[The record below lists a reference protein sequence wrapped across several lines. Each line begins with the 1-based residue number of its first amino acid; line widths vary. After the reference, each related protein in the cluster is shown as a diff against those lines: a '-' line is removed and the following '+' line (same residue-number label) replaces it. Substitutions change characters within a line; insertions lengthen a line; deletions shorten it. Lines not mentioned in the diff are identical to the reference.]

1 MMLCSDC
8 KKNVAVIYINK
19 VEDNGPD
26 GKKNEMIGLCA
37 ECAKK
42 RGIKTFDPSI
52 NPFENVSPEEMAG
65 LSKQFEKL
73 FSNIDMDKLSNMFNG
88 FGPDGMP
95 GMDPSMFGSE
105 ETLVLNANNKLV
117 QYVLVNKDAEHTNL
131 FCEQLY
137 DLAMISHKPLSPE
150 AMTKFIARSN
160 QIMMLLAK

>member
-1 MMLCSDC
+1 MLCSDC

-42 RGIKTFDPSI
+42 RGIKTFDPGS
-52 NPFENVSPEEMAG
+52 NPLENLSPDEMAG

-88 FGPDGMP
+88 FGIRRYPRTT
-95 GMDPSMFGSE
+95 SRLRRFLQ
-105 ETLVLNANNKLV
+105 TLVQCGA
-117 QYVLVNKDAEHTNL
+117 
-131 FCEQLY
+131 
-137 DLAMISHKPLSPE
+137 
-150 AMTKFIARSN
+150 
-160 QIMMLLAK
+160 